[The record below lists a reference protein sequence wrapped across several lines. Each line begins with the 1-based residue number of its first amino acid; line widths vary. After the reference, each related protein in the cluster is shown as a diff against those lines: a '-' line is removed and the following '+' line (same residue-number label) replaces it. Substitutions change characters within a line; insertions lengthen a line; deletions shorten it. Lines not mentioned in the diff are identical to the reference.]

1 MSIWAYAIHW
11 AMFKVHFEST
21 AWCIV
26 THKLSCSTEVKTC
39 LRKVDHDG
47 GPEHEMRTVTR
58 YLEIHCIWFH
68 VPLKK
73 KIVVIRGH
81 LWPGMRPA
89 LPALPAECAH
99 SRLNSSKLCNPSG
112 RLWPKHESRIGIWW
126 YNMIQHGHTIHG
138 TLTYMIW
145 VARSIRTQWT
155 SMDMIRLDENFSWT
169 L

>member
-73 KIVVIRGH
+73 KKSWSFVVICGLGCGLLCLLCLLSAH
-81 LWPGMRPA
+81 TPGWI
-89 LPALPAECAH
+89 LPNCATLRADYDPSTRAE
-99 SRLNSSKLCNPSG
+99 L
-112 RLWPKHESRIGIWW
+112 EFDDTIW
-126 YNMIQHGHTIHG
+126 Y
-138 TLTYMIW
+138 
-145 VARSIRTQWT
+145 
-155 SMDMIRLDENFSWT
+155 SMDIQYMVHWHT
-169 L
+169 WYG